1 MRIRYHGSVVSE
13 HGLGYVI
20 DYRENPSY
28 YGRWTLIMDT
38 GHTLMY
44 ARRESFTILEDED
57 DSISTD
63 TSASL
68 VGGGSV

>member
-1 MRIRYHGSVVSE
+1 
-13 HGLGYVI
+13 
-20 DYRENPSY
+20 
-28 YGRWTLIMDT
+28 MDT

-68 VGGGSV
+68 VGSGSV